1 MKKLLPERHRE
12 KPQIILTNL
21 IDVILMLVFF
31 FMITSSFAKDKN
43 RIPIE
48 LPKAS
53 SAAAMDAEVLTVQV
67 NTENSIMISGAA
79 LSSTELAAKVTE
91 YLAENRDRPILLEAD
106 AGLDYGRVITVLD
119 TIRTAGG
126 VNIGLATRQNGAKS

>member
-1 MKKLLPERHRE
+1 MKKLLPERRRE

-21 IDVILMLVFF
+21 IDVILLLVFF
-31 FMITSSFAKDKN
+31 FMITTSFAKGKN

-53 SAAAMDAEVLTVQV
+53 SAAAMDADVLTVQV
-67 NTENSIMISGAA
+67 DTGARIMVAGAPIA
-79 LSSTELAAKVTE
+79 PADLTAKVTE
-91 YLAENRDRPILLEAD
+91 YLAENRDRAILLEAD
-106 AGLDYGRVITVLD
+106 VGLDYGRVVSVLD

-126 VNIGLATRQNGAKS
+126 VNIGLATRQNGAKH